1 MRSNK
6 IAYVFLFEKL
16 IEKFDWMPFR
26 TVSERKSKINK
37 DTYDSNNNNNKTN
50 FNLSSVK
57 LFVYTFRHHQSIT
70 SNKIYSINKYGRTSR
85 NLASVNFFVFDLSL
99 RFYFYLR
106 RGSFDFL
113 GGHRHPGATETD
125 RNKIGK
131 KYLYSPFNN
140 LNKTAN
146 SAEKNAKSANLPNC
160 KNEYSCMLQSN

>member
-1 MRSNK
+1 MCSIRK
-6 IAYVFLFEKL
+6 I
-16 IEKFDWMPFR
+16 DWKVWLN
-26 TVSERKSKINK
+26 TGSERKSKINK
-37 DTYDSNNNNNKTN
+37 VTYDSNNSNNNNKTN

-57 LFVYTFRHHQSIT
+57 LFVHTFRYHQSIT
-70 SNKIYSINKYGRTSR
+70 SNKIYSINKYGRTSWD
-85 NLASVNFFVFDLSL
+85 LASVKFFVFDLLL

-146 SAEKNAKSANLPNC
+146 STGKNC
-160 KNEYSCMLQSN
+160 

>member
-1 MRSNK
+1 MSSYSKNWLK
-6 IAYVFLFEKL
+6 SL
-16 IEKFDWMPFR
+16 IECRSVPFPKERVKSIKLLTIQIR
-26 TVSERKSKINK
+26 TTTTK
-37 DTYDSNNNNNKTN
+37 
-50 FNLSSVK
+50 
-57 LFVYTFRHHQSIT
+57 
-70 SNKIYSINKYGRTSR
+70 RTSIYHLWNFLCTHSGIIKALHQTKSIPSTNTW
-85 NLASVNFFVFDLSL
+85 NLASVNFFVFDLLL

-146 SAEKNAKSANLPNC
+146 STEKNC
-160 KNEYSCMLQSN
+160 